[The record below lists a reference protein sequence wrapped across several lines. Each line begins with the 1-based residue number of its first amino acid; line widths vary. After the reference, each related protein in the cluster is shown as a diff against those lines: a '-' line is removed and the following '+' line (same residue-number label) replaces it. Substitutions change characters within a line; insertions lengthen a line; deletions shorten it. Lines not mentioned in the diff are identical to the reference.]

1 MISQRI
7 MSTDSA
13 CRMVV
18 TIMQITSACLVR
30 WILYN
35 ESVGM
40 ITASKMLVIL
50 LVTFWDMAP
59 FRADLMPP

>member
-1 MISQRI
+1 
-7 MSTDSA
+7 
-13 CRMVV
+13 MVV